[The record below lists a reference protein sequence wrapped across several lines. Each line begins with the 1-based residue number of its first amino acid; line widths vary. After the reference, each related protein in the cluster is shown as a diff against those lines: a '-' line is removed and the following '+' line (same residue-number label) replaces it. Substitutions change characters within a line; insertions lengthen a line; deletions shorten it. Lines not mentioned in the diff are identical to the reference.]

1 MYTAIIKFL
10 APYLMQI
17 AAGLI
22 VLSIITGGYFYIK
35 HIGVIQEREADNKRI
50 AQENIESEAKLQ
62 EAIAENAAIK
72 QQHTDTF
79 IGVLTN
85 ATNITN
91 TLASQRDAALARL
104 RQSSTSKSSDGTKG
118 GKGDVPGRKP
128 SEDGGAGEQIQ
139 ESYEIAELAQLCL
152 VASKYI
158 RDTDDVR

>member
-10 APYLMQI
+10 APYMMQI

-35 HIGVIQEREADNKRI
+35 HTGVIQEREADNKRI
-50 AQENIESEAKLQ
+50 AQENVESDAKLR

-91 TLASQRDAALARL
+91 TLASQRDAALAKL
-104 RQSSTSKSSDGTKG
+104 RQSSTSKGNNDTQV
-118 GKGDVPGRKP
+118 GKSDVPGCNP
-128 SEDGGAGEQIQ
+128 STDGGTGEQIQ
-139 ESYEIAELAQLCL
+139 RAFEIAELAQLCL
-152 VASKYI
+152 VAGKYI